1 MGSSMINHVVYHI
14 VMTCDF
20 VLHPESW
27 NKQEDSQM
35 IVVVTTMV
43 SHFSS
48 LLVLFVCLVLIVPDY
63 YRIWTKYSNLFYPK
77 HPRPQ
82 SSMLM
87 QAWGGLAPMDER
99 NQTNQTLKITFAN
112 TSAGVQHWDFFG
124 LWGFNKMC
132 VLQACFISCPS
143 TVVPYTWFVT
153 SVWWSVMN
161 LSCRRADTGI
171 YRVCPLVDVYITIEN
186 HHFEWVN
193 QLLWQFSIAMSDYRR
208 VVLFHLLFK
217 PALALVVNE
226 KAAAPSSIM
235 VTCWSI

>member
-20 VLHPESW
+20 ALHPESW

-63 YRIWTKYSNLFYPK
+63 YRRWTKYSNLFYPK

-112 TSAGVQHWDFFG
+112 TSAGVQHWDFFWALG
-124 LWGFNKMC
+124 VQQNVC
-132 VLQACFISCPS
+132 VA
-143 TVVPYTWFVT
+143 
-153 SVWWSVMN
+153 
-161 LSCRRADTGI
+161 G
-171 YRVCPLVDVYITIEN
+171 
-186 HHFEWVN
+186 
-193 QLLWQFSIAMSDYRR
+193 
-208 VVLFHLLFK
+208 LFHILSIYC
-217 PALALVVNE
+217 
-226 KAAAPSSIM
+226 SSIHLVCHFCVM
-235 VTCWSI
+235 INDESKLQTGWYRDIPGMPSGRRLHNYRKSPFRMGKSTSLTIFNSYVRLPEGSSVSSFV